1 MSDYHPTISGLEK
14 ASVLLQS
21 LGVDQASKILEHL
34 NEDDIE
40 RVLLSMSKVNNL
52 TTEKTSMALD
62 EAMQLTSSSGGDNGN
77 LEFSR
82 QLLSR
87 AVGGRKGAEILGR
100 ISAHQQMS
108 SFEMLHNADPEQVA
122 ILLQDELPQTI
133 ALVLSYLDAKVAAD
147 ILTHMPN
154 ELQVEVTLRL
164 AVMDRVSPQVVQ
176 IVEKGLKNKLSGLLR
191 DADLRSTGGVPF
203 LVKMLNQVDR
213 GVQKTIFE
221 AMGDNN
227 ADLVEEIRANMFTFD
242 DLSKLDDRTLQRV
255 TRDVNKSELALA
267 LKGANERIREVI
279 FRNLSER
286 ARENLEEEIEILG
299 PQLAKNVYAA
309 QRKVVDTV
317 RALEEAGEI
326 VIAGGGD
333 DSEIIV

>member
-1 MSDYHPTISGLEK
+1 MTEYQLSISGLEK
-14 ASVLLQS
+14 ASALLQT
-21 LGVDQASKILEHL
+21 LGVEQASKVLEHL

-40 RVLLSMSKVNNL
+40 RVLLSMSKSNSL
-52 TTEKTSMALD
+52 SSDKAKMALD
-62 EAMQLTSSSGGDNGN
+62 EAVQIASSDNNDSNN

-82 QLLSR
+82 QLLTR

-108 SFEMLHNADPEQVA
+108 SFEMLRNADPEQVA

-213 GVQKTIFE
+213 GVQKSIFE

-227 ADLVEEIRANMFTFD
+227 AELVEEIRANMFTFD
-242 DLSKLDDRTLQRV
+242 DLTKLDDRTMQRV
-255 TRDVNKSELALA
+255 LRDINKSELALA

-309 QRKVVDTV
+309 QRKVIDTV
-317 RALEEAGEI
+317 RALEETGEI
-326 VIAGGGD
+326 IIAGGGD
-333 DSEIIV
+333 DSNIII